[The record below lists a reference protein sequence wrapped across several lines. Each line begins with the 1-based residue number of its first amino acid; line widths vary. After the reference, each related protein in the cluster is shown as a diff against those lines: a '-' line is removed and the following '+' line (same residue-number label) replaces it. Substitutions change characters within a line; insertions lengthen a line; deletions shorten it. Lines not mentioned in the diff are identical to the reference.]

1 MASEFSLLSWAKPQS
16 SQTQSIFGDNF
27 MSGNFHREI
36 ENINFDNFEFMP
48 EFDFD
53 GFFKKVETTPKTI
66 EEPGES
72 KSSRFKNM
80 PILPHFFEN
89 PVFVSFSEQNPP
101 PPKNMSSSPRL
112 CDLYW
117 CNFQFFTSEGNKSRP
132 YSFLPANW
140 CITTFFLFCLLR
152 AEPIFALM
160 F

>member
-53 GFFKKVETTPKTI
+53 GFFKKVQTTPKTI

-72 KSSRFKNM
+72 LVSKIH
-80 PILPHFFEN
+80 ILEEFG
-89 PVFVSFSEQNPP
+89 V
-101 PPKNMSSSPRL
+101 
-112 CDLYW
+112 Y
-117 CNFQFFTSEGNKSRP
+117 
-132 YSFLPANW
+132 
-140 CITTFFLFCLLR
+140 
-152 AEPIFALM
+152 
-160 F
+160 

>member
-53 GFFKKVETTPKTI
+53 GFFKKVQTTPKTI

-72 KSSRFKNM
+72 LDSKIRALHKFTFLENSVFIS
-80 PILPHFFEN
+80 FF
-89 PVFVSFSEQNPP
+89 
-101 PPKNMSSSPRL
+101 
-112 CDLYW
+112 
-117 CNFQFFTSEGNKSRP
+117 
-132 YSFLPANW
+132 
-140 CITTFFLFCLLR
+140 
-152 AEPIFALM
+152 
-160 F
+160 